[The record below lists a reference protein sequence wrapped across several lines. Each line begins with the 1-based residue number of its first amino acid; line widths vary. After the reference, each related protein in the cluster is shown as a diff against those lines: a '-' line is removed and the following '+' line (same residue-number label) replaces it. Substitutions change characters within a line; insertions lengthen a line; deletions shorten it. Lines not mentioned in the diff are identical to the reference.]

1 MIFQWGPSLFLS
13 KANEELQ
20 FEGREKEVIQ
30 KFTSKI
36 WNQYSN
42 NQKIGILK
50 IFGQKDRGEDLLILK
65 NII

>member
-42 NQKIGILK
+42 NLY
-50 IFGQKDRGEDLLILK
+50 
-65 NII
+65 